1 MTARTTPSSAAD
13 RSGPA
18 PRRALRRGRAAAI
31 GLLVLGTALAPL
43 GGPNLAQ
50 GQPSTSGAAGRP
62 AQAATDRLTLLFQP
76 VTVGPNDPFSV
87 LLGVEGAST
96 ATEIA
101 VDIYDR
107 VAPDEPVGSVPD
119 RDPLATFPVVPIAG
133 SADDPTTPRTTG
145 FTIELTDG
153 SKPTDPSWGYRL
165 DEPGVY
171 PVRVRLRGPEGDTGV
186 ILMTA
191 IVRLPAEGAPT
202 PSTEVALVVPV
213 HRPPQ
218 EGPVLPS
225 ERDESEPDDAAGPPF
240 DAELADDLAAVLE
253 VLAGHPDLPVT
264 FSVTPETLQSLA
276 ADADRAELLAAL
288 RAAVEGADRQ
298 LLDGAYVS
306 IDPAEL
312 VAGDLASELPPQISA
327 GRQALTQLLEP
338 PSTATWQLTERLSP
352 DAADQLSQL
361 GITSALLPPGAVEG
375 GAGARRPV
383 TLGSGPGPLRALA
396 FDASLAL
403 GPATDDPLL
412 AGNRAVARLAAVA
425 DEDPPPRVA
434 VAVDPDTV
442 DPAALDVLLGALDAD
457 GTLLVARTVD
467 DVLATTPDPAA
478 ATLASPDPANL
489 GGYPEAL
496 ALARTRLGAYAAM
509 VGDRSDL
516 IAPYEAR
523 LLRSAAHELPV
534 EERTADAD
542 AVVAALDE
550 PFDAISV
557 PQDDQITLGA
567 RDARFPL
574 PITSELDHPVNVVIE
589 LESNDR
595 LDFPRNRVEQTLRP
609 GRQVVELAVR
619 TRAPGATPVRI
630 TVRSPDDAVVLAE
643 SRYTI
648 RSTAVSGVG
657 ILLTVGAALVLA
669 GWWFRHWRR
678 NRGTARHARGR
689 GRGGRPD
696 PDPAAP
702 GAPTS
707 SEPSTETSTDVDPDR
722 TGSPDVDPPDPP
734 STPGGPAGAPAG
746 ARADATDV

>member
-1 MTARTTPSSAAD
+1 MTGRAILASRPRRCATAAR
-13 RSGPA
+13 RG
-18 PRRALRRGRAAAI
+18 PRRALAVAAGAI
-31 GLLVLGTALAPL
+31 VLGTVLAPL
-43 GGPNLAQ
+43 GGPQLAE
-50 GQPSTSGAAGRP
+50 GQRTTSATPRSAT
-62 AQAATDRLTLLFQP
+62 QVAATGELTLLFQP
-76 VTVGPNDPFSV
+76 VTVGPNDPFPV
-87 LLGVEGAST
+87 LLEVEGAST

-107 VAPDEPVGSVPD
+107 VAPDEPVGPVPE

-153 SKPTDPSWGYRL
+153 SKPIDPSWGYRL
-165 DEPGVY
+165 DAPGVY

-186 ILMTA
+186 VLMTA
-191 IVRLPAEGAPT
+191 IVRLPAEGEPT

-218 EGPVLPS
+218 EAPDLPS
-225 ERDESEPDDAAGPPF
+225 EQGDDEAEDADARPPF
-240 DAELADDLAAVLE
+240 DPELADDLRAVLE
-253 VLAGHPDLPVT
+253 VLAEHPDLPVT
-264 FSVTPETLQSLA
+264 FSVTPETLQALA

-298 LLDGAYVS
+298 LLDAPYVAV
-306 IDPAEL
+306 DPAEL
-312 VAGDLASELPPQISA
+312 VAGELTAELPPQISA

-338 PSTATWQLTERLSP
+338 PSTATWQLTQRLTP

-361 GITSALLPPGAVEG
+361 GITSALLPSGAIEG
-375 GAGARRPV
+375 GAGRRRPV
-383 TLGSGPGPLRALA
+383 SLGSGPGPLRALS
-396 FDASLAL
+396 FDAALAL
-403 GPATDDPLL
+403 ESTTGDPLL

-425 DEDPPPRVA
+425 AEQPARVA
-434 VAVDPDTV
+434 IAVDPDTV
-442 DPAALDVLLGALDAD
+442 DPAALEVLLGALDAQ
-457 GTLLVARTVD
+457 GALLAARTVD
-467 DVLATTPDPAA
+467 DVLATSPDPMA
-478 ATLASPDPANL
+478 ATLAAPTSSDL

-496 ALARTRLGAYAAM
+496 ALARSRLAAYAAM
-509 VGDRSDL
+509 VGDRTDL

-534 EERTADAD
+534 AERTADAD

-550 PFDAISV
+550 PFDAIRV
-557 PQDDQITLGA
+557 PEADQITLGA

-595 LDFPRNRVEQTLRP
+595 LEFPRNRVQQTLQP
-609 GRQVVELAVR
+609 GRQIVELAVR

-657 ILLTVGAALVLA
+657 VLLTVGAALVLA

-678 NRGTARHARGR
+678 NRGTARHARRR
-689 GRGGRPD
+689 GRRPD
-696 PDPAAP
+696 PSHDAP

-707 SEPSTETSTDVDPDR
+707 NDADPAGPEPT
-722 TGSPDVDPPDPP
+722 DPP
-734 STPGGPAGAPAG
+734 SDDRHPSGAPAAAG
-746 ARADATDV
+746 ADATDV

>member
-1 MTARTTPSSAAD
+1 MTDRRRTLADARDRTT
-13 RSGPA
+13 RA
-18 PRRALRRGRAAAI
+18 PRRAARRWVATMI
-31 GLLVLGTALAPL
+31 GLVVLGTAAAPL
-43 GGPNLAQ
+43 GGPRPADAR
-50 GQPSTSGAAGRP
+50 PTSTGTPQRA

-76 VTVGPNDPFSV
+76 VTVGPNDPFTV
-87 LLGVEGAST
+87 LLGVEGASS

-107 VAPDEPVGSVPD
+107 TGPGEPVGPVPE
-119 RDPLATFPVVPIAG
+119 RDPLATFPVVPLAG
-133 SADDPTTPRTTG
+133 SADDPTAPRTTG

-171 PVRVRLRGPEGDTGV
+171 PVRVRLRGEEGDTGV
-186 ILMTA
+186 VLMTA
-191 IVRLPAEGAPT
+191 IVRLPAEGEPAPR
-202 PSTEVALVVPV
+202 TEVALVVPV

-225 ERDESEPDDAAGPPF
+225 DQDGEDDRARPPF
-240 DAELADDLAAVLE
+240 DPDLAQGLQAVLDVLAD
-253 VLAGHPDLPVT
+253 HPDLPAT
-264 FSVTPETLQSLA
+264 FSVTPETLRALA

-298 LLDGAYVS
+298 LLDAPYVAV
-306 IDPAEL
+306 DPAEL
-312 VAGDLASELPPQISA
+312 VDGGLGAELPPQIAA

-338 PSTATWQLTERLSP
+338 PSTSTWQLTQRLTP
-352 DAADQLSQL
+352 EAADQLSQL
-361 GITSALLPPGAVEG
+361 GITSTLLPPGAIEG
-375 GAGARRPV
+375 GAGRRRPV
-383 TLGSGPGPLRALA
+383 TLGTGPGPLRALS

-403 GPATDDPLL
+403 GSATDDPLL
-412 AGNRAVARLAAVA
+412 AGNRAVARLAAAAEVDQPA
-425 DEDPPPRVA
+425 RVA
-434 VAVDPDTV
+434 LAVDPDTV
-442 DPAALDVLLGALDAD
+442 DPAALDVVLGALDAE
-457 GTLLVARTVD
+457 GTMLAARTVD
-467 DVLATTPDPAA
+467 EVLATSPEPAA
-478 ATLASPDPANL
+478 ATLAAPEPADL
-489 GGYPEAL
+489 GDYPEAL
-496 ALARTRLGAYAAM
+496 ALARSRLAAYAAM
-509 VGDRSDL
+509 VGDRTDL

-534 EERTADAD
+534 AQRTADAD
-542 AVVAALDE
+542 AVVAALEE

-557 PQDDQITLGA
+557 PEADQITLGA

-574 PITSELDHPVNVVIE
+574 PITSDLDHPVNVVIE

-595 LDFPRNRVEQTLRP
+595 LEFPRNRVEQTLQP
-609 GRQVVELAVR
+609 GRQVVELAVQ

-689 GRGGRPD
+689 RRPTAGAD
-696 PDPAAP
+696 PD
-702 GAPTS
+702 GAG
-707 SEPSTETSTDVDPDR
+707 STDPPPADPSADD
-722 TGSPDVDPPDPP
+722 GSTDDPP
-734 STPGGPAGAPAG
+734 GAPAG